1 MTISAKQYCQELMVN
16 NEKSILLSCEQFGTN
31 YRLTIEGE
39 NLQGF
44 GGSFCTI
51 NEKQNVA
58 LSDYASVSSDNKM
71 IIVNLISTSVP
82 AFYTPLYVLMPGEVS
97 YAFPADVEWGK
108 CSQDQTKYTIT
119 VTQPA
124 AGGTIAA
131 DMTEA
136 E

>member
-1 MTISAKQYCQELMVN
+1 MRKIFFLIVLLSAAMTISAKQYCQESMVN
-16 NEKSILLSCEQFGTN
+16 GENSILLSCEQFGTN

-58 LSDYASVSSDNKM
+58 LSDYASVSSDNKK

-82 AFYTPLYVLMPGEVS
+82 VVPPS
-97 YAFPADVEWGK
+97 RP
-108 CSQDQTKYTIT
+108 S
-119 VTQPA
+119 
-124 AGGTIAA
+124 
-131 DMTEA
+131 
-136 E
+136 